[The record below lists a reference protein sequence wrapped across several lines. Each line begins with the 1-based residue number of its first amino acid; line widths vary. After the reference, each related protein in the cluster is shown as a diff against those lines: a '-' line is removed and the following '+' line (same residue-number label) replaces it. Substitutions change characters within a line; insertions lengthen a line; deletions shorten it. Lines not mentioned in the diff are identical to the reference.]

1 MKEKIFFRHGF
12 TLIELLV
19 VIAIIAV
26 LIGLLVPAVQKVR
39 ESANRMTCQ
48 NNLKQI
54 ALAAHNY
61 ESAQGSVPAGC
72 LGAKPS
78 DSFLSAGFFGYPY
91 VGSLA
96 LLLPGLEQEPLYKSM
111 NFVPRVGVAGPAWW
125 TDTSLWNAA
134 QAQPPL
140 FLCPSDTC
148 RSRSDRVY
156 TYAYAVK
163 LGVAI
168 PGVPQGLVTAG
179 YYTAPNAAPLGRT
192 NYTGIGGIAGGG
204 LGIATD
210 QYAGA
215 FYSQSATRLASI
227 LDGTSQTALFGEIL
241 FDSLVPAVGSARS
254 GSWIGMGW
262 LGTPL
267 GINSVGSW
275 NMFTSRHPG
284 GSNFAF
290 ADGSVR
296 NLKAGIDINVFR
308 ALMGTCDGITV
319 TDP

>member
-1 MKEKIFFRHGF
+1 
-12 TLIELLV
+12 
-19 VIAIIAV
+19 
-26 LIGLLVPAVQKVR
+26 
-39 ESANRMTCQ
+39 
-48 NNLKQI
+48 
-54 ALAAHNY
+54 
-61 ESAQGSVPAGC
+61 
-72 LGAKPS
+72 
-78 DSFLSAGFFGYPY
+78 
-91 VGSLA
+91 
-96 LLLPGLEQEPLYKSM
+96 
-111 NFVPRVGVAGPAWW
+111 
-125 TDTSLWNAA
+125 
-134 QAQPPL
+134 
-140 FLCPSDTC
+140 
-148 RSRSDRVY
+148 
-156 TYAYAVK
+156 
-163 LGVAI
+163 
-168 PGVPQGLVTAG
+168 
-179 YYTAPNAAPLGRT
+179 
-192 NYTGIGGIAGGG
+192 

-319 TDP
+319 TDQ